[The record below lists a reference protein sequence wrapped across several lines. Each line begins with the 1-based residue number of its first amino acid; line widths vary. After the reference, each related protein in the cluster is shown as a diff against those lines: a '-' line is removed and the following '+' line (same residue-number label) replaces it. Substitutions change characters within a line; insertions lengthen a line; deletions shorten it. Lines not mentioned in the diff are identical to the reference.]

1 MTDFLATRA
10 LCPRATTNEKGNII
24 MEENKLNT
32 EDTGNET
39 PTQDDTTSTVENA
52 ELEATKAELEATKA
66 ELEATKAELEAARAA
81 LKDKDDKYLRMAA
94 EYDNF
99 RRRSREEKEATY
111 GSALADTVKEILPI
125 IDNLERASS
134 YEDGEKV
141 RAGLVML
148 NTTVSQALGKLGVE
162 AFGEVG
168 ETFDPNLH
176 NAVLHE
182 EDDSDREGIITEV
195 FQRGYRK
202 GNRIIRFAMV
212 KTVN

>member
-32 EDTGNET
+32 DDTGNET
-39 PTQDDTTSTVENA
+39 PTQDDTTSTVEN
-52 ELEATKAELEATKA
+52 A

-168 ETFDPNLH
+168 EAFDPNLH